1 MTLDQHKP
9 PDRKADDRSTASAD
23 AETDPPW
30 FGAGVAGVAG
40 ASFFSD
46 TGHEITTAILPSFIT
61 ATLHASAGALGLV
74 EGISDG
80 LMGLAKLGAGPLANQ
95 PHRRSRL
102 ASGGYLGTAIATGL
116 IGLSVAV
123 WQVGILRALAWF
135 ARGVRSP
142 ARDSILASVAPAHAY
157 GRAFGL
163 ERAGDNLGA
172 VAGPLLAAVLVTWI
186 GIRPALYLAAVPG
199 AFAVVAIT
207 VAARASREKL
217 PAARRAFSFEFRRL
231 RTAGLLRPMLPVA
244 AFELGNV
251 ATTLLILRAMQ
262 LLQQGGLTL
271 TAATSLAVLIYAAH
285 NAFGA
290 VVAAVGGH
298 WIDRAGPRVVFAS
311 AALLYVVAYSGFA
324 LPDQSWWTLL
334 IFFSLAGSGIGLAET
349 AESTLVARA
358 LPDELRGSGFGML
371 GAIQSGGGFASSA
384 VVGLLYAVASPVIGF
399 AYAATWMVVALVG
412 SFAFRAPL
420 ANADGQP
427 TH

>member
-1 MTLDQHKP
+1 MTRDEHDPLE
-9 PDRKADDRSTASAD
+9 RNTAAGSATD
-23 AETDPPW
+23 ANGGGDPPW
-30 FGAGVAGVAG
+30 FGAGVVGVAT

-74 EGISDG
+74 EGLSDG

-102 ASGGYLGTAIATGL
+102 ASGGYLGTAVATGL
-116 IGLSVAV
+116 IGLSAAV
-123 WQVGILRALAWF
+123 WQVGVLRALAWF
-135 ARGVRSP
+135 SRGVRSP
-142 ARDSILASVAPAHAY
+142 ARDSILAAVAPARAY

-186 GIRPALYLAAVPG
+186 GIRPALYLAAIPG

-207 VAARASREKL
+207 LAARASREQL
-217 PAARRAFSFEFRRL
+217 PAARRTLSFEFRRL
-231 RTAGLLRPMLPVA
+231 RRAGLLRPMIPVA

-271 TAATSLAVLIYAAH
+271 TAATSVAVLIYAAH

-290 VVAAVGGH
+290 VVAAIGGH
-298 WIDRAGPRVVFAS
+298 WIDRAGPRVVFAC
-311 AALLYVVAYSGFA
+311 AALLYVVAYGGFA
-324 LPDQSWWTLL
+324 APDQSWWTLL
-334 IFFSLAGSGIGLAET
+334 IAFSLAGSGIGLAET

-371 GAIQSGGGFASSA
+371 GAIHAGGDFASSA

-399 AYAATWMVVALVG
+399 AYAAAWMVVAVVG
-412 SFAFRAPL
+412 SVALRTPPAEPH
-420 ANADGQP
+420 AHPNR
-427 TH
+427 

>member
-1 MTLDQHKP
+1 MTREQHDP
-9 PDRKADDRSTASAD
+9 SGRDVADESTASAD
-23 AETDPPW
+23 VNTKEPW
-30 FGAGVAGVAG
+30 FGAGVVGVAG

-74 EGISDG
+74 EGLSDG

-95 PHRRSRL
+95 PYRRSRL
-102 ASGGYLGTAIATGL
+102 ASGGYLGTAVATGL

-123 WQVGILRALAWF
+123 WQVGVLRALAWF
-135 ARGVRSP
+135 SRGVRSP
-142 ARDSILASVAPAHAY
+142 ARDSILASVAPPRAY

-172 VAGPLLAAVLVTWI
+172 VAGPLLAAALVAWI

-207 VAARASREKL
+207 LAARASREKL
-217 PAARRAFSFEFRRL
+217 PVARRAFSFEFQRL
-231 RTAGLLRPMLPVA
+231 RKAGLLRPMVPVA

-262 LLQQGGLTL
+262 LLQHGGLTL

-290 VVAAVGGH
+290 VAAAIGGY

-324 LPDQSWWTLL
+324 APNQSWWTLL
-334 IFFSLAGSGIGLAET
+334 IFFSLAGGGIGLAET

-358 LPDELRGSGFGML
+358 LPDDLRGSGFGML
-371 GAIQSGGGFASSA
+371 GAIQAGGDFASSA
-384 VVGLLYAVASPVIGF
+384 VVGLLYAVVSPVIGF
-399 AYAATWMVVALVG
+399 AYAAAWMAVAVVGSVALRT
-412 SFAFRAPL
+412 STR
-420 ANADGQP
+420 
-427 TH
+427 

>member
-1 MTLDQHKP
+1 MTRDEHDP
-9 PDRKADDRSTASAD
+9 PGRNAADESATVANGD
-23 AETDPPW
+23 SDPPW
-30 FGAGVAGVAG
+30 FGAGVVGVAS

-46 TGHEITTAILPSFIT
+46 TGHEITTALLPSFIT

-74 EGISDG
+74 EGLSDG

-102 ASGGYLGTAIATGL
+102 ASGGYLGTAVATGL
-116 IGLSVAV
+116 IGLSAAV
-123 WQVGILRALAWF
+123 WQVGVLRALAWF
-135 ARGVRSP
+135 SRGVRSP
-142 ARDSILASVAPAHAY
+142 ARDSILASVAPARAY

-172 VAGPLLAAVLVTWI
+172 VAGPLLAAVLVAWI
-186 GIRPALYLAAVPG
+186 GIRPALYLAAIPG

-207 VAARASREKL
+207 LAARASRERL
-217 PAARRAFSFEFRRL
+217 PAARRTLSFEFRRL
-231 RTAGLLRPMLPVA
+231 RAAGLLRPMIPVA

-290 VVAAVGGH
+290 VVAAIGGH
-298 WIDRAGPRVVFAS
+298 WIDRAGPRVVFAC

-324 LPDQSWWTLL
+324 APDQSWWTLL
-334 IFFSLAGSGIGLAET
+334 IAFSLAGSGIGLAET

-371 GAIQSGGGFASSA
+371 GAIQAGGDFASSA

-399 AYAATWMVVALVG
+399 AYAAAWMVVAVVG
-412 SFAFRAPL
+412 SVALRTPPA
-420 ANADGQP
+420 AADAHP
-427 TH
+427 TR

>member
-1 MTLDQHKP
+1 MTREERDP
-9 PDRKADDRSTASAD
+9 PDRKVADEPLAGAD
-23 AETDPPW
+23 VGADQPW
-30 FGAGVAGVAG
+30 FGAGVVGVAG

-74 EGISDG
+74 EGLSDG

-102 ASGGYLGTAIATGL
+102 ASGGYLGTAVATGL

-123 WQVGILRALAWF
+123 WQVGVLRALAWF
-135 ARGVRSP
+135 SRGVRSP
-142 ARDSILASVAPAHAY
+142 ARDSILASVAPARAY

-172 VAGPLLAAVLVTWI
+172 VAGPLLAAVLVAWI

-207 VAARASREKL
+207 LAARASREKL
-217 PAARRAFSFEFRRL
+217 PMARRTFSFEFRRL
-231 RTAGLLRPMLPVA
+231 RKAGLLRPMLPVA

-290 VVAAVGGH
+290 VVAVIGGH

-324 LPDQSWWTLL
+324 IPHQSWWTLL

-371 GAIQSGGGFASSA
+371 GAIQAGGDFASSA

-399 AYAATWMVVALVG
+399 AYAAAWMLVALAG
-412 SFAFRAPL
+412 SVALRTPV
-420 ANADGQP
+420 ANADAHP
-427 TH
+427 AN

>member
-1 MTLDQHKP
+1 MTREQHDP
-9 PDRKADDRSTASAD
+9 AGRDVADESTASAGVD
-23 AETDPPW
+23 TNEPW
-30 FGAGVAGVAG
+30 FGAGVVGVAG

-74 EGISDG
+74 EGLSDG

-95 PHRRSRL
+95 THRRSRL
-102 ASGGYLGTAIATGL
+102 ASGGYLGTAVATGL

-123 WQVGILRALAWF
+123 WQVAVLRALAWF
-135 ARGVRSP
+135 SRGVRSP
-142 ARDSILASVAPAHAY
+142 ARDSILASVAPARAY

-172 VAGPLLAAVLVTWI
+172 VAGPLLAALLVGWI
-186 GIRPALYLAAVPG
+186 GIRPAHYLAAVPG

-207 VAARASREKL
+207 LAARASREKL
-217 PAARRAFSFEFRRL
+217 PAARRTFSFEFRRL
-231 RTAGLLRPMLPVA
+231 RKAGLLRPMAPVA

-298 WIDRAGPRVVFAS
+298 WIDRAGPRVVFAC
-311 AALLYVVAYSGFA
+311 AAVLYVAAYSGFA
-324 LPDQSWWTLL
+324 APDQSWWTLL
-334 IFFSLAGSGIGLAET
+334 IAFSLAGSGIGLAET
-349 AESTLVARA
+349 AESTLVASA
-358 LPDELRGSGFGML
+358 LPDELRGSGFGVL
-371 GAIQSGGGFASSA
+371 GAIQAGGDFASSA
-384 VVGLLYAVASPVIGF
+384 VVGLLYAVVSPVIGF
-399 AYAATWMVVALVG
+399 AYAAAWMVVALVG
-412 SFAFRAPL
+412 SVALRTPGRT
-420 ANADGQP
+420 D
-427 TH
+427 H

>member
-1 MTLDQHKP
+1 VTRDEHDP
-9 PDRKADDRSTASAD
+9 PGRNAADESATD
-23 AETDPPW
+23 ANGDSDPPW
-30 FGAGVAGVAG
+30 FGAGVVGVAS

-46 TGHEITTAILPSFIT
+46 TGHEITTALLPSFIT

-74 EGISDG
+74 EGLSDG

-102 ASGGYLGTAIATGL
+102 ASGGYLGTAVATGL
-116 IGLSVAV
+116 IGLSAVV
-123 WQVGILRALAWF
+123 WQVGVLRALAWF
-135 ARGVRSP
+135 SRGVRSP
-142 ARDSILASVAPAHAY
+142 ARDSILASVAPARAY

-172 VAGPLLAAVLVTWI
+172 VAGPLLAAVLVAWI
-186 GIRPALYLAAVPG
+186 GIRPALYLAAIPG

-207 VAARASREKL
+207 LAARASRERL
-217 PAARRAFSFEFRRL
+217 PAARRTLSFEFRRL
-231 RTAGLLRPMLPVA
+231 RAAGLLRPMIPVA

-290 VVAAVGGH
+290 VVAAIGGH
-298 WIDRAGPRVVFAS
+298 WIDRAGPRVVFTC

-324 LPDQSWWTLL
+324 APDQSWWTLL
-334 IFFSLAGSGIGLAET
+334 IAFSLAGSGIGLAET

-371 GAIQSGGGFASSA
+371 GAIQAGGDFASSA

-399 AYAATWMVVALVG
+399 AYAAAWMVVAVVG
-412 SFAFRAPL
+412 SVALRTSPA
-420 ANADGQP
+420 AADAHQ
-427 TH
+427 TR

>member
-1 MTLDQHKP
+1 MTRDEHDSP
-9 PDRKADDRSTASAD
+9 GRDVADGSATTASSD
-23 AETDPPW
+23 DDPPW
-30 FGAGVAGVAG
+30 FGAGVVGVAG

-74 EGISDG
+74 EGLSDG

-102 ASGGYLGTAIATGL
+102 ASGGYLGTAVATGL

-123 WQVGILRALAWF
+123 WQVGVLRALAWF
-135 ARGVRSP
+135 SRGVRSP
-142 ARDSILASVAPAHAY
+142 ARDSILASVAPARAY

-172 VAGPLLAAVLVTWI
+172 VAGPLLAAVLVAWI

-207 VAARASREKL
+207 LAARASREKL
-217 PAARRAFSFEFRRL
+217 PVARRTFSFEFRRL
-231 RTAGLLRPMLPVA
+231 QKAGLLRPMVPVA

-271 TAATSLAVLIYAAH
+271 TAATSLAIVIYAAH

-290 VVAAVGGH
+290 AVAFIGGH

-324 LPDQSWWTLL
+324 IPHQSWWTLL

-371 GAIQSGGGFASSA
+371 GAIQAGGDFASSA

-399 AYAATWMVVALVG
+399 AYAAAWMLVALAG
-412 SFAFRAPL
+412 SVALRTPM
-420 ANADGQP
+420 ANADAHP
-427 TH
+427 AN